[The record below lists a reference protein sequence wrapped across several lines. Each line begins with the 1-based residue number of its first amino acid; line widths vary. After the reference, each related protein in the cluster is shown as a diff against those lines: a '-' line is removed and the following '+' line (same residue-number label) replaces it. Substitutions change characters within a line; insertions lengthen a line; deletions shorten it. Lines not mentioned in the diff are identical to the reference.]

1 MIITI
6 NLNHYCKFYELNAF
20 HLLIIG
26 FSSKIK
32 SIMTTK
38 GMSLLARGSKGN
50 WELLAEIRVV
60 GKRIPKHSGFALV
73 FGNTLSYYSD
83 FGQ

>member
-1 MIITI
+1 MD
-6 NLNHYCKFYELNAF
+6 HYGKFYELNAF

-32 SIMTTK
+32 SIMITK

-50 WELLAEIRVV
+50 WELLASILVV
-60 GKRIPKHSGFALV
+60 GKRIPKYLDFVLV
-73 FGNTLSYYSD
+73 LGNPLSYYSD